1 MAHPKR
7 NNKWCVPSFDCE
19 IINEPLVK
27 RTKREVNKTI
37 EELDKTLSNY
47 SFTQNNFK
55 RRKSE
60 TSLSKLLETCEP
72 KKLSELVVSKQKQ
85 NEIFNWFQ
93 YKASNR
99 QPSMLVLSGPSGC
112 GKTVA
117 IKLLA
122 KENGFNIIEWI
133 TPIDQMEDEN
143 KHVIRQGDKFE
154 DHVIRATRYHTV
166 LGNCSKQL
174 LLVKDLPNV
183 YHEDH
188 KGFFTLVEKYFQMG
202 KDPVIFICTE
212 TGNSRLMQTLFAP
225 DVREKFGIDLIN
237 VNAATQTAMKNML
250 KRVSGVL
257 NSIASDML
265 HVSQQ
270 HIDEILSNSV
280 GDVRS
285 AVLNLIFISLKVP
298 ERYLKS
304 ECGVREETLGLLHG
318 VGRVINPKK
327 ESDGDSSKFVHDP
340 EEIAAFFQS
349 QSVVFVQFLQENYL
363 NTIRTIEEATVAS
376 DILSLADVL
385 NSEWR
390 DRNLGKVA
398 LSYCIRGLML
408 TNEKPVARWNP
419 VRKPR
424 DTHSNIRRCLVT
436 AETQWYESIIKPCM
450 KKTNEISITNKDED
464 MEIIIEED

>member
-285 AVLNLIFISLKVP
+285 AVLNLIFISLK
-298 ERYLKS
+298 E
-304 ECGVREETLGLLHG
+304 
-318 VGRVINPKK
+318 

>member
-1 MAHPKR
+1 MVPAKR
-7 NNKWCVPSFDCE
+7 SNKWCVPSFDCE
-19 IINEPLVK
+19 IINELPVK
-27 RTKREVNKTI
+27 RTFVKDSVG
-37 EELDKTLSNY
+37 ELDKVLPNVSL
-47 SFTQNNFK
+47 TQNNFK
-55 RRKSE
+55 RRKHE
-60 TSLSKLLETCEP
+60 TSLSKLLEACEP
-72 KKLSELVVSKQKQ
+72 QKLSELAVSRQKQ
-85 NEIFNWFQ
+85 NEISNWFQ
-93 YKASNR
+93 YKASKR

-122 KENGFNIIEWI
+122 KENGFDIIEWI
-133 TPIDQMEDEN
+133 TPIDQIEDEN
-143 KHVIRQGDKFE
+143 KRIMRQGDKFE
-154 DHVIRATRYHTV
+154 DHMIRATRYRTV
-166 LGNCSKQL
+166 LSNCSKQL

-188 KGFFTLVEKYFQMG
+188 KSFFMLIEKYFQIG
-202 KDPVIFICTE
+202 KEPVIFICTE

-225 DVREKFGIDLIN
+225 DIREKFGIDLIN
-237 VNAATQTAMKNML
+237 VNATTQAAMKTML

-257 NSIASDML
+257 NSIAGDML
-265 HVSQQ
+265 YVSQQ

-298 ERYLKS
+298 ERHLKS
-304 ECGVREETLGLLHG
+304 ECGLREETLGLLHG
-318 VGRVINPKK
+318 IGRVTNPKK
-327 ESDGDSSKFVHDP
+327 KLDGNSLKFVHDP

-408 TNEKPVARWNP
+408 ANEKPVTGWNP

-424 DTHSNIRRCLVT
+424 DDHMNIRRCLVT
-436 AETQWYESIIKPCM
+436 AETRWYESIIKPCS
-450 KKTNEISITNKDED
+450 KKTNEISIENKDED

>member
-1 MAHPKR
+1 MTLPKR

-19 IINEPLVK
+19 IVNEPLVK
-27 RTKREVNKTI
+27 RTNTRK
-37 EELDKTLSNY
+37 LDKTLPNT

-55 RRKSE
+55 RRKHE
-60 TSLSKLLETCEP
+60 TNLSKLLEACEP
-72 KKLSELVVSKQKQ
+72 QKLSELAISRQKQ
-85 NEIFNWFQ
+85 NEISNWFQ
-93 YKASNR
+93 YKASKR

-122 KENGFNIIEWI
+122 KENGFDIIEWI
-133 TPIDQMEDEN
+133 TPIDQIEDEN
-143 KHVIRQGDKFE
+143 KRVMRQGDKFE
-154 DHVIRATRYHTV
+154 DHVIRATRYRTV

-183 YHEDH
+183 YQEDH
-188 KGFFTLVEKYFQMG
+188 KGFFTLVEKYFQIG
-202 KDPVIFICTE
+202 KEPVIFVCTE

-225 DVREKFGIDLIN
+225 NVREKFGIDLIT
-237 VNAATQTAMKNML
+237 VNATTQTAVKNML

-257 NSIASDML
+257 NTIADDML

-298 ERYLKS
+298 ERHLKS
-304 ECGVREETLGLLHG
+304 ECGIREETLSLLHG
-318 VGRVINPKK
+318 IGRVINPKK
-327 ESDGDSSKFVHDP
+327 QSDDSSKYVHDP
-340 EEIAAFFQS
+340 EEISAFFQS

-363 NTIRTIEEATVAS
+363 NTIRTIEEVTVAS

-408 TNEKPVARWNP
+408 ANEKPVTGWNP
-419 VRKPR
+419 VKKPR
-424 DTHSNIRRCLVT
+424 DDHSNIRRCLVT
-436 AETQWYESIIKPCM
+436 AETQWYESIIKPCS
-450 KKTNEISITNKDED
+450 KKTNEISIVNEDKDT
-464 MEIIIEED
+464 EIMIEED

>member
-1 MAHPKR
+1 MTPPKR
-7 NNKWCVPSFDCE
+7 NNQWCVPSFDCE
-19 IINEPLVK
+19 IVNEPLIK
-27 RTKREVNKTI
+27 RTNTKELNKSLPNT
-37 EELDKTLSNY
+37 

-55 RRKSE
+55 RRKHE
-60 TSLSKLLETCEP
+60 TCLSKLLEACEP
-72 KKLSELVVSKQKQ
+72 QKLSELAISRQKQ
-85 NEIFNWFQ
+85 NEISNWFQ
-93 YKASNR
+93 YKASKR

-112 GKTVA
+112 GKTIA

-122 KENGFNIIEWI
+122 KENGFDIIEWI
-133 TPIDQMEDEN
+133 TPIDQIEDEN
-143 KHVIRQGDKFE
+143 RRVMRQGDKFE
-154 DHVIRATRYHTV
+154 DHVIRATRYRTI
-166 LGNCSKQL
+166 LGNYSKQL

-183 YHEDH
+183 YQEDH
-188 KGFFTLVEKYFQMG
+188 KGFFKLVEKYFQIG
-202 KDPVIFICTE
+202 KEPVIFVCTE

-225 DVREKFGIDLIN
+225 NVREKFGIDLIN
-237 VNAATQTAMKNML
+237 VNAATQTAVKNIL

-257 NSIASDML
+257 NIIAADML
-265 HVSQQ
+265 YVSQQ

-298 ERYLKS
+298 EQHLKR

-327 ESDGDSSKFVHDP
+327 QSDGDSTKYVHDP
-340 EEIAAFFQS
+340 EEISAFFQS

-408 TNEKPVARWNP
+408 ANEKPVTGWNP
-419 VRKPR
+419 VKKPR
-424 DTHSNIRRCLVT
+424 DDHSNIQQCLIT
-436 AETQWYESIIKPCM
+436 AETRWYESIIKPCL
-450 KKTNEISITNKDED
+450 KKTNEMSIVTEDED